1 MEWTERNRFGLQCHE
16 ALKAYTLQ
24 GVGRHV
30 RAQLVHRSQVWPLAG
45 GWLED
50 HEVEGAPRV
59 VKDITTTLSEQSENI
74 SVLQRTVVA
83 DAHGGI
89 FSKRFSGGG
98 SFVIS
103 RRFRGSFCGDSPVGC
118 ERTENTEHIA
128 AVRCEGGERQHRAV
142 VRLLIRARDLLAAP
156 EYILGLTPFLINC
169 IAIPTNSLRTAR

>member
-1 MEWTERNRFGLQCHE
+1 MFGLQCRE

-98 SFVIS
+98 SFVMFRWRPGWPREKPALALQS
-103 RRFRGSFCGDSPVGC
+103 YRSPRRCRCRPRG
-118 ERTENTEHIA
+118 T
-128 AVRCEGGERQHRAV
+128 GG
-142 VRLLIRARDLLAAP
+142 
-156 EYILGLTPFLINC
+156 
-169 IAIPTNSLRTAR
+169 

>member
-1 MEWTERNRFGLQCHE
+1 MFGLQCHK

-74 SVLQRTVVA
+74 SVLQRTAVA

-98 SFVIS
+98 SFVM
-103 RRFRGSFCGDSPVGC
+103 FRGGVPVGR
-118 ERTENTEHIA
+118 ERSQLSHFRVIEVLVDVVAVRVAVRAVVITTTIIA
-128 AVRCEGGERQHRAV
+128 AVIVAPTIVAATIIAAAIV
-142 VRLLIRARDLLAAP
+142 VVVQRMHVLDDFAQLAP
-156 EYILGLTPFLINC
+156 CLSGV
-169 IAIPTNSLRTAR
+169 